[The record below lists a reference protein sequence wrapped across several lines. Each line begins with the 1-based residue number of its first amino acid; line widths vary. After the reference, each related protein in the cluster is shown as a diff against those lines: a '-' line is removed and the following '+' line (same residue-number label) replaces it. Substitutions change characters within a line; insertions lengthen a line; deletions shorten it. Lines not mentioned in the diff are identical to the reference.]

1 MNTSSKPFII
11 RHIQEN
17 YLVSS
22 DSTSFNAIIEKRIQF
37 VQGANTFIAVMLSYD
52 SIQHGFQFFQYYDKC
67 LSYAYMIGALLI
79 GNIFWIL
86 CSIFGFYS
94 IDAKNSQKI
103 HRILVYG
110 YMAYQMNQFNFYP
123 ESEKVISDIVCESLN
138 QTGLIIIQITI
149 ESVVLLIMIYFS
161 HSIRHYIRL
170 WEFNENSKN
179 WGGV

>member
-1 MNTSSKPFII
+1 MNTSQKPFII

-17 YLVSS
+17 YIVPPDSS
-22 DSTSFNAIIEKRIQF
+22 SFNAIVEKRIQF

-103 HRILVYG
+103 HRDIFGHYCG
-110 YMAYQMNQFNFYP
+110 FYSQ
-123 ESEKVISDIVCESLN
+123 EFWCMDIWH
-138 QTGLIIIQITI
+138 I
-149 ESVVLLIMIYFS
+149 
-161 HSIRHYIRL
+161 
-170 WEFNENSKN
+170 K
-179 WGGV
+179 